1 MSNASTGYFPSYLSG
16 PGGVGTMGRSVLS
29 PGPAQD
35 ALNKRF
41 AKLLPDV
48 APPKNQVDLY
58 QPELPLYHDDPTP
71 LGSGVQ
77 TPSYPHGKANL
88 NINLENVGGA
98 IEGWM
103 RRMASKART
112 PTERPAVRGPR
123 ASMGTP
129 GKGTGGV
136 GDLIEMTD
144 EFEIGGDEDESD
156 GERGRTASVVYLGN
170 GGGSSGADYFGGPA
184 STTKGR
190 SVSGK
195 GGKDD

>member
-1 MSNASTGYFPSYLSG
+1 MS
-16 PGGVGTMGRSVLS
+16 RSVHS

-41 AKLLPDV
+41 AKMLPDV

-58 QPELPLYHDDPTP
+58 QPEPPLYHDDPTP

-77 TPSYPHGKANL
+77 TPSYPHGHTNL

-98 IEGWM
+98 IEGWV
-103 RRMASKART
+103 RRMASKALT

-123 ASMGTP
+123 TSVGTP
-129 GKGTGGV
+129 GRGTGGV

-144 EFEIGGDEDESD
+144 EFEIGGDEDDED
-156 GERGRTASVVYLGN
+156 DERRGRRGSAVFLGN
-170 GGGSSGADYFGGPA
+170 GRGSSGTDYFGGA
-184 STTKGR
+184 TATAKGR

>member
-1 MSNASTGYFPSYLSG
+1 MS
-16 PGGVGTMGRSVLS
+16 RSVLS

-77 TPSYPHGKANL
+77 TPSYPHGKTNL

-103 RRMASKART
+103 RRMATKART
-112 PTERPAVRGPR
+112 PTERPAGRGPR
-123 ASMGTP
+123 TSVGTP
-129 GKGTGGV
+129 GRGMGGI

-144 EFEIGGDEDESD
+144 EFEIGGDEDDDE
-156 GERGRTASVVYLGN
+156 GERGRQGSDIFVGN
-170 GGGSSGADYFGGPA
+170 DRGSSGTDYFGGGAAP
-184 STTKGR
+184 TVKGR
-190 SVSGK
+190 K
-195 GGKDD
+195 AGKDD